1 MRPISRSTMSDVY
14 LWETYD
20 KLGREALD
28 RGDLDQA
35 NEAFRSAIATAEE
48 LQTHDRLVLS
58 LRNLAATMQDM
69 NQMADAHELLVRTLE
84 VAQQQLGK
92 EHSQTVETLRDLSQ
106 LSQQL
111 GYLDKA
117 DEALKLVLEQDI
129 KSQSADRIGST
140 LLSLARLAQSRN
152 EPAIAAA
159 YLQRVVKLNRQ
170 KHGDNH
176 PEVAQSLL
184 WLATALYQCGK
195 KDEAQSFMRTA
206 FGLMERHFGDEPM
219 HLAQSLLAGA
229 KLMVDAG
236 QLEPALVHQKRALD
250 LLNKELEPEN
260 ERLWETREY
269 IATTLAAMGKLE
281 EAIEILE
288 FCFRHGNP
296 QGARAGATYKNL
308 AGLYLAL
315 DQKEKAEGLYLK
327 ASEVLEA
334 TLGIEHP
341 AYLATQEERIQ
352 LYHFSGRSK
361 EALEV
366 ALKTIR
372 ATEKRFGTGH
382 PNTAQAYASTA
393 LLAHGAEEWQT
404 ALELMKAAEKIW
416 SSLDPRPED
425 VLANCHANIATC
437 LIRMNRFAEAEP
449 SLVIAESW
457 GNDALKPVLAELRA
471 EMANGG
477 KEAEEPL
484 PEPELVEVES
494 ADDLFGGADDDDAEE
509 LFNEEQAEVE
519 AEGPTTPLQRADLDE
534 HEPIELFAEEEGTP
548 DSEPEDEESPQ
559 SASSEEAD
567 DFFVEDQAEIEQDV
581 QTDELFDDEQD
592 DPEQAH
598 IDEETASASHLDG
611 EQDDPEVETDG
622 LFGEELD
629 AIEQSEPDAAA
640 DELFGE
646 EQAELEP
653 GDDEIEGGNLFSDDQ
668 DPNEPDADGLFNEE
682 QAELEA
688 EETEADETEFT
699 ETGSSIEPGEEVDAG
714 ELFDEEQAEL
724 EPGDD
729 EIEGDELFSDDQD
742 PNESE
747 ADGHFSEEQAEVE
760 QDAPEAESDGIFGD
774 GQDPGAPD
782 SDEEVENAGRDPDLQ
797 SEEEFDGFELFGQ
810 EEVQEV
816 IASEQV
822 ESSDEEPE
830 PVELSAEEPQ
840 EETPESMAAED
851 EPDEFDLFD
860 NDGDK
865 FEAAE
870 SEEPEASDDDQ
881 ENASS
886 DLDASDDFFS
896 EDSAE
901 DSDELFSADSENDD
915 DSLEIEPAPAAAVEP
930 INHPDSPN
938 FVERRS
944 GARRPLSFN
953 QFFKIQ
959 VASETGSAEEHKSF
973 LVDLGEGGIRIN
985 SETPFPMEYDL
996 TLTFP
1001 EEVLGESA
1009 ELACQVVWQKALYGA
1024 SFIQGLAF
1032 QNLTDDQ
1039 KKLIEAKLNPENGV
1053 PRSASRQHF
1062 RLYRPFPIKLQAE
1075 GHDEWVTSYAT
1086 DLSVNGIGTRLKAPL
1101 EQGNPI
1107 RLRLELEFE
1116 LPTVEVEARVAWSK
1130 SGENGV
1136 SHGLQFAEVG
1146 PVEARTIKRYIDR
1159 CLEFLP
1165 D

>member
-1 MRPISRSTMSDVY
+1 MSDVY

-534 HEPIELFAEEEGTP
+534 HEPIELFAEEKGTP

-559 SASSEEAD
+559 SASSEETD
-567 DFFVEDQAEIEQDV
+567 DFFAEDQAEIEQDV

-640 DELFGE
+640 DELFG
-646 EQAELEP
+646 
-653 GDDEIEGGNLFSDDQ
+653 
-668 DPNEPDADGLFNEE
+668 
-682 QAELEA
+682 
-688 EETEADETEFT
+688 
-699 ETGSSIEPGEEVDAG
+699 
-714 ELFDEEQAEL
+714 EEQAEL

-810 EEVQEV
+810 EEDQEV

-901 DSDELFSADSENDD
+901 DSDELFSASEDDD
-915 DSLEIEPAPAAAVEP
+915 DSLEIEPAAAVAVEP

-1032 QNLTDDQ
+1032 QNLTDEQ

-1075 GHDEWVTSYAT
+1075 GHDDWVTSYAT

>member
-653 GDDEIEGGNLFSDDQ
+653 GDDEIEG
-668 DPNEPDADGLFNEE
+668 
-682 QAELEA
+682 
-688 EETEADETEFT
+688 
-699 ETGSSIEPGEEVDAG
+699 
-714 ELFDEEQAEL
+714 
-724 EPGDD
+724 
-729 EIEGDELFSDDQD
+729 DELFSDDQD

>member
-28 RGDLDQA
+28 SGDLEQA

-48 LQTHDRLVLS
+48 IQAHDRLVLS

-69 NQMADAHELLVRTLE
+69 NQMADAHELLVRTLD
-84 VAQQQLGK
+84 VAQQQLGND
-92 EHSQTVETLRDLSQ
+92 HSQTVETLRDLSQ

-117 DEALKLVLEQDI
+117 DGLLKQVLEQDI

-140 LLSLARLAQSRN
+140 LLSLARLAQARN
-152 EPAIAAA
+152 EPAVAAA

-206 FGLMERHFGDEPM
+206 FGLMERHFGNEPM

-250 LLNKELEPEN
+250 LLSEELEPEN

-288 FCFRHGNP
+288 YCFRHGNP

-315 DQKEKAEGLYLK
+315 NKKEKAEGLYLK
-327 ASEVLEA
+327 ASEVLES

-393 LLAHGAEEWQT
+393 LLAHSSEQWET

-416 SSLDPRPED
+416 SSLDPRPEE

-437 LIRMNRFAEAEP
+437 LIRMNRHAEAEP

-457 GNDALKPVLAELRA
+457 GNAALKPVLAELRA
-471 EMANGG
+471 EMAGG
-477 KEAEEPL
+477 KETAEEPT
-484 PEPELVEVES
+484 PEPDLMEVDSAEDLFGGPDQDEEGEELFTQGQLDEEEESAQAEPPRELDDHEAIELFADESRAVMAGAEETPTEEPEESNPEAEQQADYLFEDVFGDETEPEEADHEEPENPFSEEPDDVIFAEDSPEVDVES
-494 ADDLFGGADDDDAEE
+494 EAVPDLPDEEGAESESETDVLADERLDEIPVEPDAEPETADEHAELENEPEAIPEDQADDTPAEVSEEREADADDLFSDAEDDDEFNLEASKRESEQAAEQEDESAASEDVSDDSPVEDEEEPVTDADDLFSDAEE
-509 LFNEEQAEVE
+509 QDEV
-519 AEGPTTPLQRADLDE
+519 GPET
-534 HEPIELFAEEEGTP
+534 AEESELEPDADDLFSDHQDEDEAGLEAAEAPEPSIEKTP
-548 DSEPEDEESPQ
+548 AVVALDEDEESN
-559 SASSEEAD
+559 A
-567 DFFVEDQAEIEQDV
+567 
-581 QTDELFDDEQD
+581 TELF
-592 DPEQAH
+592 A
-598 IDEETASASHLDG
+598 
-611 EQDDPEVETDG
+611 
-622 LFGEELD
+622 D
-629 AIEQSEPDAAA
+629 A
-640 DELFGE
+640 
-646 EQAELEP
+646 
-653 GDDEIEGGNLFSDDQ
+653 
-668 DPNEPDADGLFNEE
+668 
-682 QAELEA
+682 
-688 EETEADETEFT
+688 
-699 ETGSSIEPGEEVDAG
+699 
-714 ELFDEEQAEL
+714 
-724 EPGDD
+724 
-729 EIEGDELFSDDQD
+729 EGDVKSVASDKE
-742 PNESE
+742 PSE
-747 ADGHFSEEQAEVE
+747 
-760 QDAPEAESDGIFGD
+760 
-774 GQDPGAPD
+774 
-782 SDEEVENAGRDPDLQ
+782 
-797 SEEEFDGFELFGQ
+797 
-810 EEVQEV
+810 
-816 IASEQV
+816 
-822 ESSDEEPE
+822 
-830 PVELSAEEPQ
+830 
-840 EETPESMAAED
+840 ED
-851 EPDEFDLFD
+851 EPDPDAFELF
-860 NDGDK
+860 
-865 FEAAE
+865 
-870 SEEPEASDDDQ
+870 
-881 ENASS
+881 SS
-886 DLDASDDFFS
+886 DS
-896 EDSAE
+896 EADRDES
-901 DSDELFSADSENDD
+901 DSDELFAADTEAPEEDSSED
-915 DSLEIEPAPAAAVEP
+915 EEPVLSSVPET
-930 INHPDSPN
+930 NHPDSPN
-938 FVERRS
+938 FVERR
-944 GARRPLSFN
+944 AAPRRPLSFN
-953 QFFKIQ
+953 QFFQ
-959 VASETGSAEEHKSF
+959 VLVASETGSEDNLKSF

-985 SETPFPMEYDL
+985 SESPFPTEYDL
-996 TLTFP
+996 TITLP
-1001 EEVLGESA
+1001 EDVLGETA
-1009 ELACQVVWQKALYGA
+1009 TLECQVVWQKALYGA

-1032 QNLTDDQ
+1032 QNLTESH
-1039 KKLIEAKLNPENGV
+1039 KKLIEAKLNPENGL

-1062 RLYRPFPIKLQAE
+1062 RLYRPFPIKLQAD
-1075 GHDEWVTSYAT
+1075 GPDEWVTSYAT

-1101 EQGNPI
+1101 EQGDPI